1 MDSFIKDQ
9 TIMKSSNFVLE
20 WGFFFFSLPF
30 LTQEGGFF
38 RSTLYYYELYR
49 SFGEKGNFE
58 LNNLK

>member
-1 MDSFIKDQ
+1 MDSFVKDQ

-20 WGFFFFSLPF
+20 WGFFFFLPF

-38 RSTLYYYELYR
+38 RSTLCYDELYR

>member
-1 MDSFIKDQ
+1 MGI
-9 TIMKSSNFVLE
+9 
-20 WGFFFFSLPF
+20 FFFFLPF

-38 RSTLYYYELYR
+38 RFTLCYDELYR